1 MPSSQHRHYYQV
13 DSTIA
18 AEESQALLTFSQQQF
33 SRGGEHENQPP
44 SAWGIALDKKPPFS
58 ITKGLLLHAH
68 CGGNGTF
75 GSDKFEIELGGTL
88 HT

>member
-1 MPSSQHRHYYQV
+1 MK
-13 DSTIA
+13 T
-18 AEESQALLTFSQQQF
+18 
-33 SRGGEHENQPP
+33 NPP

-75 GSDKFEIELGGTL
+75 GSDKFEIEHRGTL

>member
-18 AEESQALLTFSQQQF
+18 EESQTLLTFSQQQF

-68 CGGNGTF
+68 CGNGTF
-75 GSDKFEIELGGTL
+75 GSDKFEIELGKTL

>member
-44 SAWGIALDKKPPFS
+44 PSAWGIALDKKPPFS

-75 GSDKFEIELGGTL
+75 GSDKFEIDHG
-88 HT
+88 